1 MQANFDTL
9 RALAKGQRTSLGRV
23 HPSGAL
29 SARRETATGAVLFAW
44 RYKQDGKD
52 AYAAIGYWDEKAN
65 PNSITP
71 TGSGYSIKAAMR
83 AAEQFALTHTQLE
96 DEGGFKAAKE
106 LEFAAKEQAKIDGTT
121 LSLGALVD
129 TYVNSLKAQ
138 EKKSWKDVQSA
149 VNVHVK
155 VAQPLLAAKPANK
168 ITSADIA
175 DILRAIVKKGHGPH
189 SVKVRAHLN
198 RAYTLALQAPYS
210 SLPSAEQFKPF
221 NVTENP
227 VSPVPKETHFIKSAK
242 DPLSLAELQTY
253 WKAIAKSDLHE
264 AAMLRTHLLL
274 GGPRI
279 EQMSLLL
286 QANRRPDYI
295 VLKDGKGRGG
305 PAARDHV
312 LPLVPD
318 AHKAMQEFASN
329 DATYTYSVT
338 PGKAVSATHLSR
350 TAAKLVGQDI
360 PNFLLK
366 RVRSGVETLLA
377 ANGVNKEIRGRLQS
391 HGIGGVQDI
400 NYNAYEYL
408 KEKQDALELLH
419 RLVVA
424 A

>member
-1 MQANFDTL
+1 MQANHSTL
-9 RALAKGQRTSLGRV
+9 RSLKPGQRTSLGRI
-23 HPSGAL
+23 HPVGAL
-29 SARRETATGAVLFAW
+29 HARCESTGSVALIW
-44 RYKQDGKD
+44 RYRQDGKD
-52 AYAAIGYWDEKAN
+52 AYVPIGYWDDGAN
-65 PNSITP
+65 PNSTTP
-71 TGSGYSIKAAMR
+71 TARGYSIKAAVR
-83 AAEQFALTHTQLE
+83 AAEQFALTHSQLE
-96 DEGGFKAAKE
+96 DEGGFAHAQSLE
-106 LEFAAKEQAKIDGTT
+106 LEAKEQARIDGTT
-121 LSLGALVD
+121 MSLGSLLD
-129 TYVNSLKAQ
+129 TYVKSLKAE

-149 VNVHVK
+149 CNVHVK
-155 VAQPLLAAKPANK
+155 VAQPELSNKPANK
-168 ITSADIA
+168 ITSIEIA

-198 RAYTLALQAPYS
+198 RAFTLALQAPYS
-210 SLPSAEQFKPF
+210 TAPSAEQFKGF
-221 NVTENP
+221 NVTTNP
-227 VSPVPKETHFIKSAK
+227 VTPVPKETRFLKSAK
-242 DPLSLAELQTY
+242 DPLSLAELRTY
-253 WKAIAKSDLHE
+253 WSAISKSDLHE

-286 QANRRPDYI
+286 QSNRRPEYI

-318 AHKAMQEFASN
+318 AHKAMQLFASN
-329 DATYTYSVT
+329 DPIYTYSVT
-338 PGKAVSATHLSR
+338 PGKPVSATHLSR
-350 TAAKLVGQDI
+350 TAAKLVGQEI

-408 KEKQDALELLH
+408 KEKQEALELLH
-419 RLVVA
+419 RLVAVA
-424 A
+424 